1 MMSGSDGALLRLVHL
16 AGALKRLPRQGWL
29 HIGVPE
35 PESVAGHS
43 FRVALMTMLLAH
55 DDPKVDAERALVIAL
70 CHDLPEAIVGD
81 ITPFDETLADESVD
95 RDRLFR
101 SRPIYSK
108 SADRAKHEAEG
119 QALSEMTVGLDDVTR
134 RFIVD
139 AWEEY
144 ERGCTEEARLVR
156 QVDKLEAL
164 LQAHEYARD
173 IPDLRIKSF
182 ELGARDRV
190 QDDRLRRLLDLI
202 VNGFV
207 NEGETDPHGDED

>member
-1 MMSGSDGALLRLVHL
+1 MSGTDGALLRLVHV

-29 HIGVPE
+29 HLDVPE

-43 FRVALMTMLLAH
+43 FRVALMVMLLGH
-55 DDPKVDAERALVIAL
+55 DEPNIDVQRALIIAL

-101 SRPIYSK
+101 SRPTYSE
-108 SADRAKHEAEG
+108 SADRAKREAEE
-119 QALSEMTVGLDDVTR
+119 QALGNMTAGLDEATR
-134 RFIVD
+134 RLIVD

-144 ERGCTEEARLVR
+144 ERGCTPEARLVR
-156 QVDKLEAL
+156 QIDKLEAL

-173 IPDLRIKSF
+173 IPDLRIESF

-190 QDDRLRRLLDLI
+190 QDERLRRLLDLI

-207 NEGETDPHGDED
+207 GVDEAEQRDADH

>member
-1 MMSGSDGALLRLVHL
+1 MMSGSDEALLRLVHIT
-16 AGALKRLPRQGWL
+16 GALKHLPRQGWL
-29 HIGVPE
+29 HLEVPQ

-55 DDPKVDAERALVIAL
+55 ADPAINAERALVIAL
-70 CHDLPEAIVGD
+70 CHDLPEAIAGD

-101 SRPIYSK
+101 TRPAYSDE
-108 SADRAKHEAEG
+108 ADRAKREAEE
-119 QALSEMTVGLDDVTR
+119 QALSDMTAGLDEATR
-134 RFIVD
+134 RLILD

-144 ERGCTEEARLVR
+144 EQGCTEEARLVR
-156 QVDKLEAL
+156 QIDKLEAL
-164 LQAHEYARD
+164 LQAHEYAHD
-173 IPDLRIKSF
+173 IPDLRIESF

-190 QDDRLRRLLDLI
+190 SDDRLRRLLDLI

-207 NEGETDPHGDED
+207 DEDETDASKDQG